1 MTDDTRYITCEW
13 CNCSFKRRGLSQH
26 QRTCK
31 RKPKIPS
38 DEEKAEFPS
47 KKNLPP
53 PPPKKK
59 RKKKISPQ
67 MRALVWE
74 TYIGQKTRSTCFCC
88 HKNEITPFT
97 GWRRFEAGHI
107 VSEAN
112 GGLVTIG
119 NLLPICADCNGLSG
133 MCATN
138 WDDYVKYNQLPLR
151 EYGDNLPKKK
161 KAHPVI
167 VKIRLYGNFL
177 NSTKS
182 FDRKKREKFKK
193 SKRRLWRF

>member
-1 MTDDTRYITCEW
+1 MADETKYINCEW
-13 CNCSFKRRGLSQH
+13 CDCAFKRRGMANHL
-26 QRTCK
+26 RTCK
-31 RKPKIPS
+31 RKPRKLLG
-38 DEEKAEFPS
+38 EEKVDFPQHFS
-47 KKNLPP
+47 M
-53 PPPKKK
+53 PKKK
-59 RKKKISPQ
+59 KKKRISPQ

-88 HKNEITPFT
+88 QKNEITPFT

-133 MCATN
+133 MNSTN
-138 WDDYVKYNQLPLR
+138 WDDYVKYNRFSLR
-151 EYGDNLPKKK
+151 TYGDDPPQKKNI
-161 KAHPVI
+161 PI
-167 VKIRLYGNFL
+167 IKITLYRHFL

-193 SKRRLWRF
+193 PKEKRWR